1 MHKGGLKRVRTE
13 AACGAQPKAS
23 TERVS
28 TEAKRALFKP
38 TAWTKFP
45 EKAKD
50 SGMDGSTTGTHGE
63 TQRRAASAPSGKA
76 ALIFWTHSGQSSC
89 EACHDL
95 EGAIAPD
102 TEVTYPKDHFIALR
116 AVPVDSVMD
125 TAGPAQQG
133 QPL

>member
-76 ALIFWTHSGQSSC
+76 ALIFWTRSDQSSC
-89 EACHDL
+89 EARKDS
-95 EGAIAPD
+95 EGAAAPD
-102 TEVTYPKDHFIALR
+102 AELAQSEGSLQFTACLR
-116 AVPVDSVMD
+116 AVFVRSCV
-125 TAGPAQQG
+125 
-133 QPL
+133 

>member
-1 MHKGGLKRVRTE
+1 MHKGGLKRVRAE

-76 ALIFWTHSGQSSC
+76 ALIFWTHSGQPAC
-89 EACHDL
+89 EARDAL
-95 EGAIAPD
+95 EGAVAPD
-102 TEVTYPKDHFIALR
+102 TDATHPKDHFMHCEQC
-116 AVPVDSVMD
+116 P
-125 TAGPAQQG
+125 
-133 QPL
+133 